1 MPCSSYNSLN
11 YCYLTSFSVNLLA
24 LSHGLGLGW
33 SSPAVQYFASEKS
46 HLEDKPASP
55 GDLSWIGSSVTL
67 GALIGTFIAGY
78 LADCMGKKRTL
89 MFLTL
94 PNFGFWV
101 MTYFAITVK
110 ELIIGRFISGIT
122 GKNNIT
128 GTE

>member
-1 MPCSSYNSLN
+1 
-11 YCYLTSFSVNLLA
+11 
-24 LSHGLGLGW
+24 
-33 SSPAVQYFASEKS
+33 
-46 HLEDKPASP
+46 
-55 GDLSWIGSSVTL
+55 L
-67 GALIGTFIAGY
+67 GALVGTFIAGY

-89 MFLTL
+89 MFLAL

-122 GKNNIT
+122 GKNNRT